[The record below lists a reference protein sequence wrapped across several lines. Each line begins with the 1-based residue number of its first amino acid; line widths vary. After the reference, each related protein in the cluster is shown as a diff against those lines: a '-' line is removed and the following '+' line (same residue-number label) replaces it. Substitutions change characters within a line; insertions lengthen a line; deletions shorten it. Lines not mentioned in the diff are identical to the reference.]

1 MLTVLSRSGA
11 ALPLDP
17 AATTAE
23 VAPPPVSPRL
33 PAGLLARQVGEFVGR
48 RREQRRWPVELVN
61 PSVARLMLHGI
72 GGVGK
77 TTLSAELA
85 RQLVEREPDRLVVL
99 AGGGTAGGEL
109 GVDQVLGALADAV
122 RARLRDSAPAE
133 MQTALDNA
141 ARVDLDWRERLAGLR
156 RHVLDDVPT
165 LLVLDNFEDNLTD
178 SAEDDKPGWRAV
190 RDEFLASLLA
200 ALARSP
206 GQCRLL
212 VTCRDRSLRRVR
224 AFHGVATLRGR
235 RWLMV

>member
-1 MLTVLSRSGA
+1 VLTVLSRSGA

-23 VAPPPVSPRL
+23 ATPPLVSPRL
-33 PAGLLARQVGEFVGR
+33 PAGLLARQEGKFVGR
-48 RREQRRWPVELVN
+48 RREQRRWPVELVI
-61 PSVARLMLHGI
+61 PGVAGLVLHGI

-85 RQLVEREPDRLVVL
+85 RRLVEREPDRLVVL

-109 GVDQVLGALADAV
+109 GVDQVLGALAGAV
-122 RARLRDSAPAE
+122 PARLRDSVPAE

-141 ARVDLDWRERLAGLR
+141 ARVDLDWRDRLAGM
-156 RHVLDDVPT
+156 RHDVLDDVPT

-178 SAEDDKPGWRAV
+178 AAEGDKPGWRAV
-190 RDEFLASLLA
+190 RHESLASLLA
-200 ALARSP
+200 ELARSP
-206 GQCRLL
+206 AQCRLL
-212 VTCRDRSLRRVR
+212 VTCRYRSLKRVR
-224 AFHGVATLRGR
+224 AFHGVATLRWR